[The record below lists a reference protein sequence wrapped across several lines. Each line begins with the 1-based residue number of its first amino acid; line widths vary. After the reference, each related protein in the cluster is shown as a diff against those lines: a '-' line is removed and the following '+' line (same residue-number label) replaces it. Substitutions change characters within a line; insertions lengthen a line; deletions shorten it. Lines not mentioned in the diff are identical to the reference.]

1 MILNHNPVQNLPMVA
16 DGSSISS
23 QLIGSH
29 LRINHQHDNDYTFLE
44 FQKLL
49 AGEHRHKI
57 HIVQEKRKQV
67 TTLTKKLGPHVQYF
81 ILHEFITNP
90 MFWHRH
96 YVKDDQWPN
105 APKKEYDEFIARLSK
120 NIQMKFFLETNSRI
134 TDHRYLRKNF
144 KNKRCL
150 IAFCVRNILKECPEM
165 YNDDHQILKSL
176 SKTYQGRLL
185 YNSARYYGNC
195 IRTYKKKYGSSN
207 YPVERIDVKQFLFF
221 IKFIKDTLL

>member
-1 MILNHNPVQNLPMVA
+1 MVVN
-16 DGSSISS
+16 GTSVSS

-29 LRINHQHDNDYTFLE
+29 LRSHRQSDNGQCDDDYTFLE

-49 AGEHRHKI
+49 AGEHRLKI
-57 HIVQEKRKQV
+57 HIVQEKRKHV

-81 ILHEFITNP
+81 ILHEFVTNP

-96 YVKDDQWPN
+96 CVKDDRWSN

-120 NIQMKFFLETNSRI
+120 NIQTKFFLETNSRI
-134 TDHRYLRKNF
+134 TDHQYLRKNF

-185 YNSARYYGNC
+185 YSAGYYGNC
-195 IRTYKKKYGSSN
+195 IRAYKKKYGSSN
-207 YPVERIDVKQFLFF
+207 YPVERIDVKQYLFF